1 MIWKLPKLSKLVYL
15 LLIAGQMGT
24 QKCPNEESDHEEVGA
39 APITAPA
46 SAIRACQNPPAERL
60 VIGLLY
66 HRASKRNACPQKD
79 GVTGLILCRIAFEF
93 YLSTEDI
100 TNLGSSAQAL
110 LRPAFNP

>member
-1 MIWKLPKLSKLVYL
+1 
-15 LLIAGQMGT
+15 MGT
-24 QKCPNEESDHEEVGA
+24 QKSPNEESDEVEVGA

-46 SAIRACQNPPAERL
+46 SAIRACQNPLAERL
-60 VIGLLY
+60 VIDLLC
-66 HRASKRNACPQKD
+66 HRASKRNSCPQKD
-79 GVTGLILCRIAFEF
+79 GVTGLKLCRVTFEF